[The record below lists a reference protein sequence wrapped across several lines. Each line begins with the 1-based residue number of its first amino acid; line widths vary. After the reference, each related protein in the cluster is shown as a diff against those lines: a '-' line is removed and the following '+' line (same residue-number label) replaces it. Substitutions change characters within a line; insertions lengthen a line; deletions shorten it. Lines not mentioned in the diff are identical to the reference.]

1 MTEDS
6 WLLNFTS
13 THNHHGCLPTAT
25 LGLAE
30 FFTAVDTESFEPSLS
45 LSDLTV
51 LLLGAVKV
59 TEAVEVDF
67 RNLVTTDVVSFR
79 VQTVAN

>member
-1 MTEDS
+1 
-6 WLLNFTS
+6 
-13 THNHHGCLPTAT
+13 

-30 FFTAVDTESFEPSLS
+30 FFTTVDTESFEPSLS

-67 RNLVTTDVVSFR
+67 GNLVPTDVLSFR

>member
-13 THNHHGCLPTAT
+13 THNHHGCLPTDT
-25 LGLAE
+25 EGLAK
-30 FFTAVDTESFEPSLS
+30 FFTAVDTESFKPSLS
-45 LSDLTV
+45 LSDLAV
-51 LLLGAVKV
+51 LLLGAAKV

-67 RNLVTTDVVSFR
+67 GN
-79 VQTVAN
+79 

>member
-1 MTEDS
+1 M
-6 WLLNFTS
+6 
-13 THNHHGCLPTAT
+13 
-25 LGLAE
+25 GLAE

-67 RNLVTTDVVSFR
+67 RNLVPTDVLSFR